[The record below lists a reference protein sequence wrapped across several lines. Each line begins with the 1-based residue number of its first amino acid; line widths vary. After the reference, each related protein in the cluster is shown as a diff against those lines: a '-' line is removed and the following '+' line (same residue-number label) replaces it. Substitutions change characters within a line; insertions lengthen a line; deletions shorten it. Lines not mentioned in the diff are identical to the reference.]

1 VFFARPPRPL
11 TPQAFAAALA
21 RRGLHLDVRTQLLYD
36 NSRIFI
42 NGAAI
47 GRTRTAAQLIE
58 RLANARG
65 IGAGDARGRAAVK
78 LLYQWYC
85 DGYLHLD

>member
-1 VFFARPPRPL
+1 
-11 TPQAFAAALA
+11 
-21 RRGLHLDVRTQLLYD
+21 
-36 NSRIFI
+36 
-42 NGAAI
+42 
-47 GRTRTAAQLIE
+47 LIE